1 MGLGDVVNEFRE
13 LSHAAHHAANQAAQV
28 NRDAY
33 KAKQYASSAA
43 HNYGD
48 HKEWHKAKEDINAN
62 ADTIRGEAYSKIMDA
77 AMTTEKWQSLSDA
90 EQKII
95 SKDAW
100 EKAGKVSAAYRKQG
114 MSEANKDF
122 SYKKLTGHNRNN
134 IKEDGATGY
143 IRGDACYDENGKL
156 QPNGVS
162 PYSIKKA
169 AKEFGEKANTG
180 NIDAFANQADYLKI
194 LSKRPNWPEAGL

>member
-1 MGLGDVVNEFRE
+1 MGLGDVVNEFRG

-33 KAKQYASSAA
+33 KARQYASSAA

-95 SKDAW
+95 SRDAW

-143 IRGDACYDENGKL
+143 IRGDYYYDATNDKYT
-156 QPNGVS
+156 QVTPN
-162 PYSIKKA
+162 SIKDA
-169 AKEFGEKANTG
+169 AKKFGEKANTG

-194 LSKRPNWPEAGL
+194 LPKRPNWPEAGL